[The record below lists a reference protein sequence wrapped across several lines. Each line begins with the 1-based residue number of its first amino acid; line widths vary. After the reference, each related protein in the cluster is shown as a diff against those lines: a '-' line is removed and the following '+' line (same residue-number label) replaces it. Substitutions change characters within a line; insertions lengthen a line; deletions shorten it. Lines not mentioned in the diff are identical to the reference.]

1 MEHAMLDFERPEE
14 PTPAAAD
21 ASGGATLDPIERLR
35 TLQRETARI
44 QHEINN
50 PLSALLAEA
59 QLLTLEPA
67 LGAEHRVAVE
77 HLIELTRRVITR
89 VRELDAVR
97 GDFLP

>member
-1 MEHAMLDFERPEE
+1 MLDFERPEE
-14 PTPAAAD
+14 QRPTAAD
-21 ASGGATLDPIERLR
+21 ARVEATADPAARLR
-35 TLQRETARI
+35 ALQREAARI

-67 LGAEHRVAVE
+67 LDPEHRAAME
-77 HLIELTRRVITR
+77 HIIELTRRVITR

-97 GDFLP
+97 GDFLPG

>member
-1 MEHAMLDFERPEE
+1 MLDFERPEE
-14 PTPAAAD
+14 QTPVVAD
-21 ASGGATLDPIERLR
+21 VGGGAMPDPETRLR
-35 TLQRETARI
+35 ALQREAARI

-67 LGAEHRVAVE
+67 LGAEHRAAVE
-77 HLIELTRRVITR
+77 HIIELTRRVITR

-97 GDFLP
+97 GDFLPD

>member
-1 MEHAMLDFERPEE
+1 MLDFERPEE
-14 PTPAAAD
+14 QRPVAAD
-21 ASGGATLDPIERLR
+21 AGGDAAMSPEARLR
-35 TLQRETARI
+35 TLQREAARI

-67 LGAEHRVAVE
+67 LAAEHRVAME
-77 HLIELTRRVITR
+77 HIIELTRRVISR

-97 GDFLP
+97 GDCLPS

>member
-1 MEHAMLDFERPEE
+1 MLDFERPEE
-14 PTPAAAD
+14 QAPAAAD
-21 ASGGATLDPIERLR
+21 ASGATMPETERRLR
-35 TLQRETARI
+35 ALQREAARI

-67 LGAEHRVAVE
+67 LDAEHRAAVE
-77 HLIELTRRVITR
+77 HIIELTRRVITR

-97 GDFLP
+97 GDVLPE

>member
-1 MEHAMLDFERPEE
+1 MLDFERPEE
-14 PTPAAAD
+14 QTSATAD
-21 ASGGATLDPIERLR
+21 ASGGTTHGPEEQLR
-35 TLQRETARI
+35 ALQREAARI

-67 LGAEHRVAVE
+67 LAAEHRAAME
-77 HLIELTRRVITR
+77 HIIELTRRVISR

-97 GDFLP
+97 GDFLPG